1 MSPSAGRV
9 RLTAAQNN
17 LWVSSRKFEKK
28 NAWSS
33 WLPLRS
39 WLAFMWD
46 QVDQSHPPHHSNS
59 TGPSG
64 TMCPDTPQ
72 TPAQEKLEEHKKDVQ
87 AVLIHRGPRRS
98 TIKPCNV
105 LPDRFTEHCWL
116 CLKNIV
122 AVTYHSVADAA
133 CEPPADLT
141 LGGTININTQPGDKV
156 EKEWCELISGERDAD
171 IHMCIT
177 SWLHEVIN
185 ITPITLCD
193 IERDDTLQAC
203 LMMGGLKI
211 TLRRL
216 DTSLRC
222 LGRQFFTVAEALA
235 HVLSADNDQRSH
247 SVCVLPFAPVQTTQ
261 TRCFDP
267 DLILIW
273 IFCLPT
279 LLSSE
284 NGLGLLI
291 SYYKTWKRI

>member
-1 MSPSAGRV
+1 MPWH
-9 RLTAAQNN
+9 TENAAQ
-17 LWVSSRKFEKK
+17 E
-28 NAWSS
+28 
-33 WLPLRS
+33 
-39 WLAFMWD
+39 
-46 QVDQSHPPHHSNS
+46 Q
-59 TGPSG
+59 
-64 TMCPDTPQ
+64 
-72 TPAQEKLEEHKKDVQ
+72 LEEHKKDVQ
-87 AVLIHRGPRRS
+87 ILIEHLVRCAGAVLIHKGPRRS

-105 LPDRFTEHCWL
+105 LPDQRRDIFWL

-133 CEPPADLT
+133 SEPPADLT
-141 LGGTININTQPGDKV
+141 LGGIINIYTQPGDKA
-156 EKEWCELISGERDAD
+156 EKERCELISGERDAD

-177 SWLHEVIN
+177 SRLHEVIN
-185 ITPITLCD
+185 ITPITLRD

-211 TLRRL
+211 TLRLL
-216 DTSLRC
+216 DTSPRR

-247 SVCVLPFAPVQTTQ
+247 SVCVQTTQ
-261 TRCFDP
+261 TSCFDR
-267 DLILIW
+267 DMILIW

-291 SYYKTWKRI
+291 SYYKTWKRIQMKMFLPHPIEDTMMFLKQEKDPVCHSRVESEMLLNLATPLILLWLIHASVD